1 MAAVGHTQRTGIERR
16 ITSAVRRARA
26 RLRLGRRK
34 TDSERN
40 RPMSSI
46 PLEISETK
54 LTRLAA
60 EWIAGAIGQAA
71 IAIDATVGNG
81 YDTLFLAHAVGP
93 SGQVIGFDVQKAAL
107 KNASEL
113 LRFTGMIDR
122 VRLILGCHSGIED
135 YLRNGR
141 PVQVAMFN
149 LGYLPRGDRSI
160 VTRAATT
167 LAAIDGL
174 LRHVSIGGRV
184 TILSYRGHVTGPEE
198 YDEIKRY
205 LESAR
210 QFDSEIAP
218 RLFLLEKRAGLER

>member
-1 MAAVGHTQRTGIERR
+1 
-16 ITSAVRRARA
+16 
-26 RLRLGRRK
+26 
-34 TDSERN
+34 
-40 RPMSSI
+40 MSSI
-46 PLEISETK
+46 PLEFSETK
-54 LTRLAA
+54 LTRVAA
-60 EWIAGAIGQAA
+60 DWISGALGTGSV
-71 IAIDATVGNG
+71 AIDATVGNG

-122 VRLILGCHSGIED
+122 VRLVLGCHSGIAD
-135 YLRNGR
+135 YLRHGR

-167 LAAIDGL
+167 LAALDGL
-174 LRHVSIGGRV
+174 LRHLSIGGRV
-184 TILSYRGHVTGPEE
+184 TILSYRGHTGGQEE
-198 YDEIKRY
+198 YEEIKRH
-205 LESAR
+205 LDPLRNLLLVREVAS

-218 RLFLLEKRAGLER
+218 RLFLLEKRSEIPAPGS

>member
-1 MAAVGHTQRTGIERR
+1 
-16 ITSAVRRARA
+16 
-26 RLRLGRRK
+26 
-34 TDSERN
+34 
-40 RPMSSI
+40 MSSI
-46 PLEISETK
+46 PLEFSETK
-54 LTRLAA
+54 LTRLAGD
-60 EWIAGAIGQAA
+60 WIIGAIGNGS

-81 YDTLFLAHAVGP
+81 YDTLFLAHAVGS

-141 PVQVAMFN
+141 PIQVAMFN

-174 LRHVSIGGRV
+174 LRHLSSGGRV
-184 TILSYRGHVTGPEE
+184 TILSYRGHSGGPEE
-198 YDEIKRY
+198 YEEVKRY
-205 LESAR
+205 LDSATNVLVR
-210 QFDSEIAP
+210 EIAGQSDSEIAP
-218 RLFLLEKRAGLER
+218 RLFLVEKNRIKSEHDASRDRLPVD

>member
-1 MAAVGHTQRTGIERR
+1 M
-16 ITSAVRRARA
+16 
-26 RLRLGRRK
+26 
-34 TDSERN
+34 
-40 RPMSSI
+40 PSI
-46 PLEISETK
+46 PLEFTETK

-60 EWIAGAIGQAA
+60 DWIAGAIGKGA

-93 SGQVIGFDVQKAAL
+93 SGEVIGFDVQKAAL

-122 VRLILGCHSGIED
+122 VRLVLGCHSGIED

-174 LRHVSIGGRV
+174 LRHLSIGGRV
-184 TILSYRGHVTGPEE
+184 TILSYRGHFTGPEE
-198 YDEIKRY
+198 YAQVKRY
-205 LESAR
+205 LESAESVLVR
-210 QFDSEIAP
+210 EIASQFDSEIAP
-218 RLFLLEKRAGLER
+218 RLFLLEKTSSPE

>member
-1 MAAVGHTQRTGIERR
+1 
-16 ITSAVRRARA
+16 
-26 RLRLGRRK
+26 
-34 TDSERN
+34 
-40 RPMSSI
+40 MSSI
-46 PLEISETK
+46 PLEFSETK

-60 EWIAGAIGQAA
+60 DWIAGAIGQGA

-93 SGQVIGFDVQKAAL
+93 SGHVIGFDVQKAAL

-122 VRLILGCHSGIED
+122 VRLVLGCHSGIED

-160 VTRAATT
+160 VTRAPTT

-174 LRHVSIGGRV
+174 LRHLSSSGRV
-184 TILSYRGHVTGPEE
+184 TILSYRGHTGGPEE
-198 YDEIKRY
+198 YEAVKRY
-205 LESAR
+205 LDSPREDLLVREVAS
-210 QFDSEIAP
+210 QFDSETTP
-218 RLFLLEKRAGLER
+218 RLFLLEKRNVGNAVNAASAENEERGG

>member
-1 MAAVGHTQRTGIERR
+1 
-16 ITSAVRRARA
+16 
-26 RLRLGRRK
+26 
-34 TDSERN
+34 
-40 RPMSSI
+40 MSSL
-46 PLEISETK
+46 PLEFSETK

-60 EWIAGAIGQAA
+60 EWIEGAIDHGS

-113 LRFTGMIDR
+113 LRFTGMLDR

-141 PVQVAMFN
+141 PIRVGMFN

-160 VTRAATT
+160 ITRAATT

-174 LRHVSIGGRV
+174 LRHLSIGGRI
-184 TILSYRGHVTGPEE
+184 TILSYRGHSGGSEE
-198 YDEIKRY
+198 YEEVKRY
-205 LESAR
+205 LDSATNVLVR
-210 QFDSEIAP
+210 EIASHVDSETAP
-218 RLFLLEKRAGLER
+218 RLFLLEKGSDSE

>member
-1 MAAVGHTQRTGIERR
+1 
-16 ITSAVRRARA
+16 
-26 RLRLGRRK
+26 
-34 TDSERN
+34 
-40 RPMSSI
+40 MSSI
-46 PLEISETK
+46 PLEFSKTK
-54 LTRLAA
+54 LTRLAGD
-60 EWIAGAIGQAA
+60 WITGAIGNGS

-81 YDTLFLAHAVGP
+81 YDTLFLAHAVGS

-122 VRLILGCHSGIED
+122 VRLVLGCHSGIED

-141 PVQVAMFN
+141 PIQVAMFN

-174 LRHVSIGGRV
+174 LRHLCSGGRI
-184 TILSYRGHVTGPEE
+184 TILSYRGHSGGPEE
-198 YDEIKRY
+198 YEEIKRY
-205 LESAR
+205 LDSATDVLVR
-210 QFDSEIAP
+210 EIAGQLDSEIAP
-218 RLFLLEKRAGLER
+218 RLFLLEKKSNSKI

>member
-1 MAAVGHTQRTGIERR
+1 
-16 ITSAVRRARA
+16 
-26 RLRLGRRK
+26 
-34 TDSERN
+34 
-40 RPMSSI
+40 MSSI

-81 YDTLFLAHAVGP
+81 YDTLFLAHTVGP

-160 VTRAATT
+160 VTRAPTT

-184 TILSYRGHVTGPEE
+184 TILSYRGHISGPEE

-210 QFDSEIAP
+210 DVFVREIASQFDSEIAP

>member
-1 MAAVGHTQRTGIERR
+1 
-16 ITSAVRRARA
+16 
-26 RLRLGRRK
+26 
-34 TDSERN
+34 
-40 RPMSSI
+40 MSPI

-60 EWIAGAIGQAA
+60 EWIAGAIGQGA

-81 YDTLFLAHAVGP
+81 YDTLFLAHAVGS

-210 QFDSEIAP
+210 DVFVREIASQFDSEIAP

>member
-1 MAAVGHTQRTGIERR
+1 
-16 ITSAVRRARA
+16 
-26 RLRLGRRK
+26 
-34 TDSERN
+34 
-40 RPMSSI
+40 MSSI

-184 TILSYRGHVTGPEE
+184 TILSYRGHITGPEE

-210 QFDSEIAP
+210 DVFVREIASQFDSEIAP
-218 RLFLLEKRAGLER
+218 RLFLLEKTAGLER

>member
-1 MAAVGHTQRTGIERR
+1 
-16 ITSAVRRARA
+16 
-26 RLRLGRRK
+26 
-34 TDSERN
+34 
-40 RPMSSI
+40 MSSI

-81 YDTLFLAHAVGP
+81 YDTLFLAHAVGS

-210 QFDSEIAP
+210 DVFVREIASQFDSEIAP

>member
-1 MAAVGHTQRTGIERR
+1 
-16 ITSAVRRARA
+16 
-26 RLRLGRRK
+26 
-34 TDSERN
+34 
-40 RPMSSI
+40 MSSI
-46 PLEISETK
+46 PLEFSETK
-54 LTRLAA
+54 LTRVAA
-60 EWIAGAIGQAA
+60 DWIVAAIGEGAV
-71 IAIDATVGNG
+71 AIDATVGNG

-122 VRLILGCHSGIED
+122 VRLVLGCHSGIED

-141 PVQVAMFN
+141 PVQIGMFN

-174 LRHVSIGGRV
+174 LRRLSVGGRI
-184 TILSYRGHVTGPEE
+184 TILSYRGQFSEPEE
-198 YDEIKRY
+198 YEEVKRY
-205 LESAR
+205 LESVTGVLVREIAS
-210 QFDSEIAP
+210 QSGSEISP
-218 RLFLLEKRAGLER
+218 RLFLLEKIAAPE